1 MQKTTYKHTI
11 YACYLGYIVQ
21 AAGNNFA
28 PLLFVIWGDVF
39 GIPTGQITML
49 IALNFMIQL
58 TVDLISAKFIDRV
71 GYRRAVIA
79 AHIFS
84 AVGLA
89 GLAVF
94 PFILGDSFNGLLIA
108 VFCYAV
114 GGGLIEV
121 LISPIVEACPT
132 DSKSSAMSLLHSFY
146 CWGTVFVILVSTAV
160 LGVFGTGSWR
170 ILACVWAVL
179 PAANAFIFTRV
190 PILTLADVDE
200 KRIPAGGLLSSR
212 IFWVLVLLMIASGA
226 SEQGM
231 IQWASMFAERG
242 LGVTKTV
249 GDIVGPCLFAVLM
262 GVSRVFYA
270 KKSESLDL
278 LRCITWSGVLCAA
291 SYLCAAFSPVPL
303 MSLFGCALCG
313 LSVGILW
320 PGVFSVAAV
329 RCRGGGTTLFAL
341 LALAGDLGCTGGPS
355 LVGGISGLF
364 GDSFTAGLASAVVFP
379 VMLIA
384 CSVVCRRMKE

>member
-1 MQKTTYKHTI
+1 MPKTTYKHTI

-28 PLLFVIWGDVF
+28 PLLFVIWGDSF

-49 IALNFMIQL
+49 IALNFIVQL

-71 GYRRAVIA
+71 GYRRAVVA

-84 AVGLA
+84 ALGLA

-94 PFILGDSFNGLLIA
+94 PFILGDSFIGLLLA
-108 VFCYAV
+108 VFCYAI

-132 DSKSSAMSLLHSFY
+132 DKKSSAMSILHSFY
-146 CWGTVFVILVSTAV
+146 CWGTVFVILISTGV
-160 LGVFGTGSWR
+160 LGVFGAGSWR
-170 ILACVWAVL
+170 VLACVWALL
-179 PAANAFIFTRV
+179 PAANAVIFTRV
-190 PILTLADVDE
+190 PILTLAEVDDE
-200 KRIPAGGLLSSR
+200 HIPTRKLLSRR
-212 IFWVLVLLMIASGA
+212 IFWLLMLLMVAAGA

-242 LGVTKTV
+242 LGVTKSV

-262 GVSRVFYA
+262 GAARVFYA
-270 KKSESLDL
+270 KKSESVDL

-291 SYLCAAFSPVPL
+291 SYLCAAFAPTPIL
-303 MSLFGCALCG
+303 SLLGCALCG

-329 RCRGGGTTLFAL
+329 RCRGGGTALFAL
-341 LALAGDLGCTGGPS
+341 LALAGDVGCAGGPS
-355 LVGGISGLF
+355 LVGGISGAF
-364 GDSFTAGLASAVVFP
+364 GDSFQVGLASAVVFP
-379 VMLIA
+379 AILII
-384 CSVVCRRMKE
+384 CSVVCRRIKE